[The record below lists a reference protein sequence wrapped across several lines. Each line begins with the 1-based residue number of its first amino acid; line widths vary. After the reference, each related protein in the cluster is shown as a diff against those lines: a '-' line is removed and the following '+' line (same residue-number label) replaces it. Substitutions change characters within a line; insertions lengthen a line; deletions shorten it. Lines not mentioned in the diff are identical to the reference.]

1 MQIKVLKGMK
11 DILPGKSDVWQ
22 NIEERMRSLAAVY
35 GYSEIR
41 TPVLEKTELFTRG
54 VGDTTDIVQ
63 KEMYTFKDKGDR
75 SVTLKPEGTAGAVR
89 AFLEA
94 NLYAETLPCKM
105 YYINAPLFRYEA
117 PQSGRLR
124 EHHQFGMECFG
135 SPNASSDAELISFAY
150 ELLKSFGLKNLKVQ
164 LNSIGCPK
172 CRPNYTAKLK
182 EFLQDKK
189 ERLCNDCKNRME
201 TNPLRVLDCKVETCQ
216 QAIVD
221 APRSI
226 DCFCD
231 ECSEHFAALCA
242 YLDAAQIP
250 YAVNSKIVRGLDYY
264 TKTVFEFVQE
274 TETGVLT
281 VCGGGRYDN
290 LIEQLGG
297 PKTPAVG
304 FGLGIERL
312 IMLMEESQ
320 ERRKAAPD
328 VYIANITKEDLAL
341 SYQLLLSLRR
351 NGIKSEMDHS
361 GRSLKAQF
369 KFANKVDAKYILL
382 VGGEELQNGK
392 LKIRN
397 LETKEETEFPF
408 ENAIEHIESLV
419 K

>member
-1 MQIKVLKGMK
+1 MK

-105 YYINAPLFRYEA
+105 YYINVPLFRYEA

-189 ERLCNDCKNRME
+189 EHLCNDCKNRME

-216 QAIVD
+216 QTIVD
-221 APRSI
+221 APRTI
-226 DCFCD
+226 DCLCD
-231 ECSEHFAALCA
+231 ECNEHFAALCA

-304 FGLGIERL
+304 FGLGMERL